1 MTRNLSAPFLL
12 DWCEETM
19 ARFKFR
25 PCSEFAGLDLHQLA
39 NALAPRPRL
48 VNAFAL
54 LTVAPQPVSNQQ
66 LSPARPDELVKG
78 VGQTWGRSADCA
90 LVCPRCASRDYPGER
105 DCRVETSQYGPH
117 HRLRGAAPH

>member
-105 DCRVETSQYGPH
+105 LPRRNLPVRSPPPAP
-117 HRLRGAAPH
+117 RGRPP